1 LEKVREFYSNLVP
14 PRGSFCGGR
23 FGKPPVVIAM
33 RVNVEAE
40 TTQAGLKEI
49 LETRLRRKS
58 WDSLLRKIGECEE
71 RLATVIALRNAYIGS
86 ER

>member
-49 LETRLRRKS
+49 F
-58 WDSLLRKIGECEE
+58 
-71 RLATVIALRNAYIGS
+71 RNKAA
-86 ER
+86 